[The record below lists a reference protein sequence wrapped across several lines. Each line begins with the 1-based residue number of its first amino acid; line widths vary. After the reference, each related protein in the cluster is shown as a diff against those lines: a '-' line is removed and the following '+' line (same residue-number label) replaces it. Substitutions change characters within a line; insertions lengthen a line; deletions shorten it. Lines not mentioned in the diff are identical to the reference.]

1 MSVTEEIMDV
11 LAKRREHQGTSPEL
25 ENALVAL
32 QKRLLNGETTGDPL
46 LDHLTIRYGDFT
58 VAQKNAYIDFDRK
71 LATRV
76 GEDVLVVT
84 PGKEAEFEGRCFG
97 PGEMISREVPP
108 IFRLGIVA
116 ETRPVVSDPH
126 GLTVASRFAIFQ
138 EQHGSRERIEKLCE
152 EPLVVDPSQI
162 PRRSEKENEC
172 IVGNADVRHW
182 LERRLF
188 DASNLYIDAH
198 THYERLASLINGEP
212 AR

>member
-1 MSVTEEIMDV
+1 MSIAEEIVDV

-46 LDHLTIRYGDFT
+46 RDHLTIRYGDFT
-58 VAQKNAYIDFDRK
+58 VAQRNSYIDFDRK

-116 ETRPVVSDPH
+116 EARSYNH
-126 GLTVASRFAIFQ
+126 CGIIVASCFAIFQ
-138 EQHGSRERIEKLCE
+138 KQCGWRETVKKLCK
-152 EPLVVDPSQI
+152 EPLVFDPS
-162 PRRSEKENEC
+162 KENRKKK
-172 IVGNADVRHW
+172 NADICVIGNNEVAKW
-182 LERRLF
+182 FERAGILDQSCLYS
-188 DASNLYIDAH
+188 DARK
-198 THYERLASLINGEP
+198 HYELLACLLKGEP